1 MPKLFSNMKIIRVKD
16 GVEEIIP
23 ARTVFQATVAE
34 AKQFDALGSARPA
47 TAEEINAADQAQAL
61 ADGMLFQPD
70 PVAEPMPD
78 SGAAG
83 DPRSAPKAK

>member
-47 TAEEINAADQAQAL
+47 LMGEIEAADQAQAL
-61 ADGMLFQPD
+61 ADGMQFQPD